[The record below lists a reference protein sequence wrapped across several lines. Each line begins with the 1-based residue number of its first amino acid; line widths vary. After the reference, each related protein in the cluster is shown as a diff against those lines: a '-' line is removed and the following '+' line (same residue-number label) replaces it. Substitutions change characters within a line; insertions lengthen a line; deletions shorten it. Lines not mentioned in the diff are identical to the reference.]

1 MAKTASV
8 WGIELGQSALKAL
21 RCRVSGDQV
30 IADAFDYIEY
40 PKLLSQQDA
49 EPESMIREALQT
61 FVGRNDLKN
70 SKIALTVPGQNGLA
84 KFFKPPPVELK
95 KMGDIVKY
103 EARQQIPFDLKEV
116 SWDYQLMPGGKVENG
131 FALESE
137 IGLFAMK
144 RDVVQRVLRPLQDVD
159 IEVDMLQLAPLAI
172 YNAVTHDQEL
182 LQGQTGDYDAEH
194 PPKSVLVLAM
204 GTDATDLI
212 VTNGYRLWQ
221 RSVPLGGNHFT
232 RQLVKDLKLT
242 FAKAEH
248 LKRNAM
254 EADDPKLV
262 FQAMRPVFNDLVTE
276 VQRSIGF
283 FRSLH
288 KKEEIGSILMLGNTV
303 KLPGL
308 APYLSKQLSLEVKV
322 MESFQR
328 LSGDEVTSA
337 PAFKDHAVS
346 FAPVYGLC
354 LQGLDKSALYTDL
367 VPHDVLNERLMR
379 AKKPWIVAAAA
390 TLLIGMTVSLLPAG
404 SSYKRVHENYWKS
417 AMSSADQTKSESDSL
432 IEEDGKQLKQIELL
446 NKIGQEVSGSRDRR
460 LLWLEIMKAVSQAL
474 DRPTDQ
480 DPAALL
486 DPMKVPFNER
496 ETVFITKVDSKYFK
510 DLSGYLSSS
519 QQMYDEDKRSRLV
532 LLGQHK
538 EEGPAAAAGDD
549 GTEEDAAVDDSES
562 DYSSDYSTDTSGG
575 SEESESGD
583 AGWVFQLDGYHFH
596 NDDRQGSKGYRTTD
610 DEWQGFVLKRLINR
624 LETGSA
630 KLPVINQAGQVE
642 EVEFTFA
649 ELGITRPFIV
659 ADGTKNQDFVIP
671 NPDYK
676 QPELGAVE
684 GGASPS
690 GTRPMSLGMGGDR
703 GAGEGMGGTVDLKKQ
718 DPNNPQWFE
727 APKYEFQLQFV
738 WREQPMSA
746 RLEARRKAAEEAAA
760 QEAAQAEESGEDLAA
775 TEQ

>member
-1 MAKTASV
+1 MAKSASV

-21 RCRVSGDQV
+21 RCRSSGDQV

-70 SKIALTVPGQNGLA
+70 TKIALTVPGQNGLA

-144 RDVVQRVLRPLQDVD
+144 RDVVQRVLRPLQDVN
-159 IEVDMLQLAPLAI
+159 IEIDLLQLAPLAI

-182 LQGQTGDYDAEH
+182 LQGQTTDYDAEH

-328 LSGDEVTSA
+328 LSGDEVTAA

-354 LQGLDKSALYTDL
+354 LQGLEKSALYTDL
-367 VPHDVLNERLMR
+367 VPHDVLKERLVR

-404 SSYKRVHENYWKS
+404 SSYKRVHENYWKT

-432 IEEDGKQLKQIELL
+432 IEQDGKQLKQIELL

-460 LLWLEIMKAVSQAL
+460 LLWLEVMKAVSQAL
-474 DRPTDQ
+474 DRPVEQEPT
-480 DPAALL
+480 ALP

-496 ETVFITKVDSKYFK
+496 ETVFITKVDAKFFK
-510 DLSGYLSSS
+510 DLSGYLTSS
-519 QQMYDEDKRSRLV
+519 QKMYDEDKRSRLV

-538 EEGPAAAAGDD
+538 EVGPAAAEGEEGAED
-549 GTEEDAAVDDSES
+549 GSVTDDSES
-562 DYSSDYSTDTSGG
+562 DYSTDTFGG
-575 SEESESGD
+575 SDEGEGGD

-596 NDDRQGSKGYRTTD
+596 NDDREGKKGYRSTD
-610 DEWQGFVLKRLINR
+610 DEWQGFVLKRLIDR

-630 KLPVINQAGQVE
+630 KLPMMNEAGQLE

-649 ELGITRPFIV
+649 ELGISRPFIV
-659 ADGTKNQDFVIP
+659 GDGIKRQDFTIT

-676 QPELGAVE
+676 RPELGGVE
-684 GGASPS
+684 DGSPQPPGARGGLSM
-690 GTRPMSLGMGGDR
+690 GGGDR
-703 GAGEGMGGTVDLKKQ
+703 GGADSLSGAANTQKQ

-775 TEQ
+775 VEQ